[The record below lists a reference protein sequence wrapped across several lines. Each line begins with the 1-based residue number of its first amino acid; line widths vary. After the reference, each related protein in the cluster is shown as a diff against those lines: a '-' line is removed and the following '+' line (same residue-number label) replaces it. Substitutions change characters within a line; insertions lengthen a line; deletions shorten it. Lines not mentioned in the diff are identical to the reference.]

1 MSIFALCDCNNF
13 YVSCERV
20 FNPKL
25 LNVPVVVLSNNDGCV
40 VARSPEVKALG
51 IAMGVPLFKIKPEVE
66 KYNIKVLSSNYALYG
81 DMSHRVMQVLAQFSP
96 DLEVYSIDE
105 AFLGFDGF
113 EHIDLMEYGLQIKAR
128 VLQWTGI
135 PVSVGIG
142 CTKVLAK
149 LANRVAKKSQT
160 GVYTEPENALATTAV
175 DDIWGIGRKWGKWL
189 IDRGI
194 TNALQ
199 FRDADPEL
207 IRKKLGI
214 VGVRLQLELQG
225 KSCLPLE
232 LCPQPK
238 QNTCVSRSFG
248 KPVTTKQEL
257 KEAVAFHTS
266 KAAEKLRAQ
275 KQIATALS
283 VFARSSPFKD
293 DLHSVSLSVE
303 LSVATNDTNELLE
316 YALPLVD
323 RIYTPGVEF
332 KKAGII
338 MLGLQPEDSV
348 QTSLF
353 DTKDRTKSKQL
364 MDVMDRMNQRFG
376 QGTLSLAASGV
387 RQPWRMQCGNRT
399 ARCTSEWSE
408 VKMVGF
414 LG

>member
-1 MSIFALCDCNNF
+1 
-13 YVSCERV
+13 
-20 FNPKL
+20 
-25 LNVPVVVLSNNDGCV
+25 
-40 VARSPEVKALG
+40 
-51 IAMGVPLFKIKPEVE
+51 VPLFKIKPEVE
-66 KYNIKVLSSNYALYG
+66 KYNIKVLSSNYAIYG
-81 DMSHRVMQVLAQFSP
+81 DMSQRVMQVLAQFSP

-113 EHIDLMEYGLQIKAR
+113 EHIDLMEYGLQIRAR

-135 PVSVGIG
+135 PISVGIG

-149 LANRVAKKSQT
+149 LANRVAKKSPS
-160 GVYTEPENALATTAV
+160 GVFTEPELALATTAV
-175 DDIWGIGRKWGKWL
+175 DDI
-189 IDRGI
+189 
-194 TNALQ
+194 TNAMQ
-199 FRDADPEL
+199 FRDANPEL
-207 IRKKLGI
+207 IQKKLGI

-257 KEAVAFHTS
+257 REAVAFHAS
-266 KAAEKLRAQ
+266 KAAEKLRSQ

-323 RIYTPGVEF
+323 KIYAPGVEF

-364 MDVMDRMNQRFG
+364 MEVMDKINHRFG
-376 QGTLSLAASGV
+376 QGTLSLAASGI

-414 LG
+414 MG